1 MICRT
6 VAEALAAGMADDCD
20 HGSDPADCPTCR
32 LTPSEL
38 SSLAVLY
45 RHLATTTDVATPAP
59 RAA

>member
-6 VAEALAAGMADDCD
+6 AADALAAGMADDCD
-20 HGSDPADCPTCR
+20 HGIDPTECPTCR

-45 RHLATTTDVATPAP
+45 RHLATTDAAAPAP
-59 RAA
+59 RVA

>member
-6 VAEALAAGMADDCD
+6 AAEALAAGMADDCD
-20 HGSDPADCPTCR
+20 HGLDPADCPSCR

-45 RHLATTTDVATPAP
+45 RHLTTTDTARPAP

>member
-1 MICRT
+1 
-6 VAEALAAGMADDCD
+6 MADDCD
-20 HGSDPADCPTCR
+20 HGLAPADCPACR

-45 RHLATTTDVATPAP
+45 RHLATNDPARTAP